1 MDKRFQVAVKCSTR
15 TRSVA
20 GVVLALLLAVPT
32 LAREQLTIQKSATN
46 TQVRAADTFLDQ
58 ANPTNTNGSSA
69 TLQVQSFQ
77 SATAQNQRSIV
88 QFDFSVLPNA
98 GIKNAQLSLHVVTPP
113 ASSRTYEAHNVTSFF
128 TESDAS
134 WNIRAAG
141 VAWGAAGGD
150 FNGTATSTFT
160 ITNATTTA
168 TWDIT
173 ADVQNW
179 YRGTANYGTLIKDS
193 AENNA
198 SAVTTVFSSKETS
211 TLANAPQVQLTY
223 VQNVSNL
230 TATAGNAS
238 VALTW
243 TMPTQLTG
251 STLLEDYMGVVILR
265 RTNLP
270 PDKFSTPADGTTP
283 ALGATLG
290 NGCVIFISTLKTVAS
305 YTDNAANTTVC
316 GGAPANNTMY
326 FYKVFAYDT
335 AHNYSTSGAAAGGAS
350 VFTSEISGMPST
362 TTPNSSVWIAAT
374 FSTTL
379 AAPAVLPGSVVM
391 DGSQSSQ
398 LFTINASTG
407 FRKYPSISLGGSI
420 TGRSPVIDSGNS
432 SLAQNVVYVAGQ
444 DSLIYAVA
452 TDTGQI
458 LWVKNPTGA
467 AANLFQGAP
476 SVVVK
481 NFSGGTY
488 IRTTDLVVAGTH
500 NGGTTTGNQVV
511 ALDGNTGATV
521 WQKIGNAGGVPAM
534 DIISSTPEVDYSRNA
549 IWVTSHANGGTGQPS
564 LWKFDANT
572 GAVLATQNLNDID
585 SSPTLTDAGD
595 VLFVGTNLG
604 VLYAINPVTGA
615 QLARFP
621 TAGNGADGAIRGFPA
636 VVNFTSPY
644 QVVFSTTGHVQMV
657 TFNTLT
663 NTFSAATVWQTAI
676 TAPSSPLGFAGLSTI
691 YVGSSDG
698 RIYELAVS
706 NGATK
711 QRVCNTG
718 QPGIV
723 GDVTLDTGLMR
734 VYAST
739 TDQRMYGFT
748 FPF

>member
-1 MDKRFQVAVKCSTR
+1 MDKRFRTAGRCSTV
-15 TRSVA
+15 TRSAA
-20 GVVLALLLAVPT
+20 GVFLVLLLAVPAR
-32 LAREQLTIQKSATN
+32 AREQLTIQKSATN

-58 ANPTNTNGSSA
+58 ANPGNTNGSSA
-69 TLQVQSFQ
+69 TLQVRS
-77 SATAQNQRSIV
+77 STAQNQRSIV
-88 QFDFSVLPNA
+88 EFDFSVLTNA
-98 GIKNAQLSLHVVTPP
+98 GVKSAQMSLHVVTPP

-128 TESDAS
+128 TETDAS
-134 WNIRAAG
+134 WNTRAAG
-141 VAWGAAGGD
+141 IAWGAAGGD

-179 YRGTANYGTLIKDS
+179 YRATVNYGTLIKDS

-198 SAVTTVFSSKETS
+198 SAVTTVFSSQETG
-211 TLANAPQVQLTY
+211 TLTNAPQVQLTY
-223 VQNVSNL
+223 VQDVTSL
-230 TATAGNAS
+230 TATAANAS
-238 VALTW
+238 VTLNW
-243 TMPTQLTG
+243 TMPTPITG

-270 PDKFSTPADGTTP
+270 PDKFSMPTDGSTP

-290 NGCVIFISTLKTVAS
+290 NGCVIFISTVKTVTS
-305 YTDNAANTTVC
+305 YTDNATNTTVC
-316 GGAPANNTMY
+316 TGAPANNTQY
-326 FYKVFAYDT
+326 FYKVFTYDT
-335 AHNYSTSGAAAGGAS
+335 AHNYSTSGTAAAGGS
-350 VFTSEISGMPST
+350 VFTREISAMPSA
-362 TTPNSSVWIAAT
+362 TTPNSSVFVAAT

-379 AAPAVLPGSVVM
+379 AAPALFPGSVVM
-391 DGSQSSQ
+391 GGSQTDQ
-398 LFTINASTG
+398 LFTLDATTG
-407 FRKYPSISLGGSI
+407 SRKYPSISLGGAIS
-420 TGRSPVIDSGNS
+420 GRSPVIDASDS
-432 SLAQNVVYVAGQ
+432 SLAQNVIYVGAQ
-444 DSLIYAVA
+444 DSLLYAVA

-458 LWVKNPTGA
+458 LWVKNPTGST
-467 AANLFQGAP
+467 ANLFQGAP

-481 NFSGGTY
+481 KFSSGTY
-488 IRTTDLVVAGTH
+488 TRATDLVVAGTH

-534 DIISSTPEVDYSRNA
+534 DIISSTPEIDYLHNA
-549 IWVTSHANGGTGQPS
+549 IWVTSHANAGTTQPS
-564 LWKFDANT
+564 LWKFDANAGT
-572 GAVLATQNLNDID
+572 VLATQNLNNID
-585 SSPTLTDAGD
+585 SSPTLTDSGD
-595 VLFVGTNLG
+595 VLFVGNNLG
-604 VLYAINPVTGA
+604 VLYAIDPATGN

-621 TAGNGADGAIRGFPA
+621 AAGNGADGAIVGFPA
-636 VVNFTSPY
+636 VVSSISPY

-657 TFNTLT
+657 TFTKAT
-663 NTFSAATVWQTAI
+663 NSFGAATVWQTAI
-676 TAPSSPLGFAGLSTI
+676 TAPTSPLGFFTLATI

-698 RIYELAVS
+698 KIHELAAS
-706 NGATK
+706 TGADNK

-723 GDVTLDTGLMR
+723 GDISLDTGLLR